1 MEMNNNNEN
10 TVNNDNRNTQ
20 SRRINRGRRR
30 VSMTRMT
37 NESNLQVTFSKRRSG
52 LFKKASELCT
62 LCGVQIAIIVFS
74 PGNKVYSFGHSSVN
88 VVIDRYMNPEHY
100 AMLMAS
106 QANSGTFQLIEAHRN
121 ATLRE
126 LNQQLTHITE
136 QMESL
141 KKRAK
146 ELKGIPCNFRDAL
159 NLLDGPVRNNVHEM
173 SQLGNLKN
181 AMEMLRNVTT
191 EQSAVNTNM
200 NMMNTLSSFYGAGDG
215 EGSVG
220 GGRGLP
226 QLPSSPALVPVPAPA
241 SAFAAS
247 SSSNFPNQGGAVT
260 NMLQQQ
266 QPQQQLPPFDNY
278 HYYNHNNNVN
288 TSPAVVTDIPDL
300 QAIMNS
306 GVGHGNVNHVN
317 MGHNNMQGMM
327 MTTPGGGSTVN
338 NLLSHHNQMQHQQQ
352 LPAAM
357 ASLPLRS
364 PLELPL
370 QLQQPNPHQQYQ
382 GNSSTYGDHLF
393 NNNPNNDDTNA
404 GYDHPFF

>member
-1 MEMNNNNEN
+1 MEMNNSNEN
-10 TVNNDNRNTQ
+10 IVNNDNRNTQ

-215 EGSVG
+215 EGS
-220 GGRGLP
+220 
-226 QLPSSPALVPVPAPA
+226 
-241 SAFAAS
+241 
-247 SSSNFPNQGGAVT
+247 
-260 NMLQQQ
+260 
-266 QPQQQLPPFDNY
+266 
-278 HYYNHNNNVN
+278 
-288 TSPAVVTDIPDL
+288 
-300 QAIMNS
+300 AIMNF
-306 GVGHGNVNHVN
+306 GVGHDNVNHVN

-327 MTTPGGGSTVN
+327 MTTPGGGST
-338 NLLSHHNQMQHQQQ
+338 